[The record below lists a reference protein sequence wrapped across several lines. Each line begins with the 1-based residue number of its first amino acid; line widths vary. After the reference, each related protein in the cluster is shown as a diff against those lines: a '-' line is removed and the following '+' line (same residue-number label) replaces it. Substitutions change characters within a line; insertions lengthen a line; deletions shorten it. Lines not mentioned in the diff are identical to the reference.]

1 MEGRT
6 EGFQFSPETLR
17 SFSRYYREHPTE
29 SVIDGYEKN
38 SSGKIIR
45 RANEKAIGR
54 NLFLLLFF
62 IMFNVYS
69 TENVIRGQFE
79 FKVGDEIFIRYVKN
93 ADESISLVSK
103 YKGKDCVIDNYSVGD
118 GAPTIE
124 SVFFVNLSKESNV
137 VSLVSWDEENI
148 NAVHYKAYIYK
159 YTSNGA
165 IKLNEKISSDK
176 KLEGYDG
183 YNGSAAVF
191 ELKNSRAIR
200 SYLKKEYDAS
210 FPQ

>member
-1 MEGRT
+1 MI
-6 EGFQFSPETLR
+6 
-17 SFSRYYREHPTE
+17 
-29 SVIDGYEKN
+29 VNKN
-38 SSGKIIR
+38 YF
-45 RANEKAIGR
+45 
-54 NLFLLLFF
+54 LFFFVFF
-62 IMFNVYS
+62 IMFNAYPKDL
-69 TENVIRGQFE
+69 VIQGP
-79 FKVGDEIFIRYVKN
+79 FKLKGGGGIFIRYVKN

-124 SVFFVNLSKESNV
+124 SVFFVNLSKENNI

-148 NAVHYKAYIYK
+148 NAVHYKTYVYK

-191 ELKNSRAIR
+191 DLKNSRAIR